1 MDDQNEQHVSTTEAR
16 SGSTPGVARVVL
28 IASLVLVVV
37 AFTIIVATG
46 WY

>member
-16 SGSTPGVARVVL
+16 GGSTPGVARVVL
-28 IASLVLVVV
+28 IASLVLIAV

-46 WY
+46 MY